1 MDRGQ
6 LKGKRRLRR
15 AWLAPLLAAFVLL
28 ASAAAA
34 QASTITVSV
43 TGDPSGSG
51 DCLTTDV
58 ACSLRQAVAA
68 ASSGDTIELGANTYS
83 LTQGTDIDITTS
95 PLTIEGAGVTNTS
108 IDGSQ
113 NSGSNEYG
121 ELARIL
127 KVQGATVTI
136 EDLTLTGGVD
146 DERREP
152 LRRMFGD
159 QRKRWRSAVQ
169 RRRDSDAYRRRVR

>member
-113 NSGSNEYG
+113 NTAGNTVAS
-121 ELARIL
+121 ARIFR
-127 KVQGATVTI
+127 VEARTS
-136 EDLTLTGGVD
+136 
-146 DERREP
+146 
-152 LRRMFGD
+152 
-159 QRKRWRSAVQ
+159 RS
-169 RRRDSDAYRRRVR
+169 RISR